1 VSSSWLCLAGLHW
14 VIRVC
19 TGLLSICLL
28 ENTHNLR
35 IKFRE
40 FERQHRSVR
49 MKDQVA
55 AARQLVDMPPQHFAK
70 PPLDPIALVRWTE
83 DLADSKSDSR
93 ACRLTLCRQEPAHRC
108 RAALPSFSVYA
119 LKIRVPA
126 QSRASQRG
134 ANLARNWRNG
144 LRLRL

>member
-1 VSSSWLCLAGLHW
+1 MSSSWLCLAGLHW

-40 FERQHRSVR
+40 LERQHRSMR
-49 MKDQVA
+49 MKDQVV
-55 AARQLVDMPPQHFAK
+55 AARQLVDMPPQNLAK
-70 PPLDPIALVRWTE
+70 PTLNPIALVRWTE

-93 ACRLTLCRQEPAHRC
+93 ASRLTLCRQEPAHRC
-108 RAALPSFSVYA
+108 GTTLPSFSVYA

-126 QSRASQRG
+126 QPRAGQRS

>member
-1 VSSSWLCLAGLHW
+1 MSSNWLCFAGLLR
-14 VIRVC
+14 VTRVC

-49 MKDQVA
+49 MKDQIA
-55 AARQLVDMPPQHFAK
+55 TARQLVDMPPQHFTK
-70 PPLDPIALVRWTE
+70 PPLDPIALVSWTQ

-93 ACRLTLCRQEPAHRC
+93 ASRLTLRCQKPAHRC
-108 RAALPSFSVYA
+108 RTALPSFSVYA

-126 QSRASQRG
+126 QPRASQRG